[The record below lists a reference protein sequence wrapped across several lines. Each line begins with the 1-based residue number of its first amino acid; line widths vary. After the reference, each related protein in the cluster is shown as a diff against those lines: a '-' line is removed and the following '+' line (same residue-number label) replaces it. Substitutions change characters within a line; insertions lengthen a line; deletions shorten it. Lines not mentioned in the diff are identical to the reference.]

1 MNRQLHRVDIRA
13 LFLLSLLI
21 GLSVFLPQAKATTE
35 NDLLSYEGYL
45 TSTDDT
51 PLSGTFKVK
60 VTFYDSLAANCTI
73 KTIEDLS
80 ITPNALDGY
89 FNLTFGSASDPNFTK
104 IFSTA
109 IVGTP
114 CVEVGTAI
122 IQGPA
127 AAMKIQIS
135 KDNGTTYETLDG
147 VVAIKSV
154 PRAVQATYLGKKTE
168 DDLIAK
174 PSSPGVGSFLKWN
187 GTQWTNFSFPDC
199 IADNKSLRYVSV
211 SDTWTCQAIDDTLKL
226 PKVGGTLT
234 GALTI
239 SSGGLTVSSGTF
251 KVGNTEY
258 SPTIDANTGTINNV
272 GHLLMVSSSYLK
284 LSSHSSEPSLTSG
297 DAGKTWYRSDDKS
310 IQYYDGSAKRTLATT
325 DTKMFSLNGLDGKEQ
340 TFAQPVTNTGTAPTW
355 NSTDTTHTLRIPMAS
370 GTGVTA
376 GLISKTDYDKFD
388 GHVSSQWTTI
398 SGANPG
404 IYYNSGLVAIGT
416 NTPDTAAKL
425 TIYDAS
431 SNSNTW
437 LLKAGSFGTNSNSAG
452 FWRDSENDLIM
463 DITKNNESQIRFHSG
478 ADEKSYIKQ
487 GKLGLGTDN
496 PDTTLTINGNLRFE
510 EVTNAVNTRTI
521 DFSKGNY
528 QTAATKCNDP
538 DLDYTFQNLKS
549 GSTHYLALTNES
561 DGAECDLKIADGSN
575 ITLLPVDGTKLK
587 PVRTSGT
594 HALIEIHVLGNKAY
608 FKFTEFNPSP

>member
-1 MNRQLHRVDIRA
+1 MNRQLHRIDIRA

-114 CVEVGTAI
+114 CAETGATN
-122 IQGPA
+122 IQVPA

-154 PRAVQATYLGKKTE
+154 PRAVQATYLGSKTE
-168 DDLIAK
+168 ADLIAK
-174 PSSPGVGSFLKWN
+174 PSSPGLGSFLKWN
-187 GTQWTNFSFPDC
+187 GTSSKWDNFVFPTCDQ
-199 IADNKSLRYVSV
+199 NESLRYNFNPISTD
-211 SDTWTCQAIDDTLKL
+211 SWTCEAIDDTSKL
-226 PKVGGTLT
+226 PLAGGALT

-239 SSGGLTVSSGTF
+239 SSGGLTVSAGGLTVSSG
-251 KVGNTEY
+251 N
-258 SPTIDANTGTINNV
+258 INANTGTINNV
-272 GHLLMVSSSYLK
+272 GHLLMSDSGYLK
-284 LSSHSSEPSLTSG
+284 LSSHSSEPSLTG
-297 DAGKTWYRSDDKS
+297 DAGKTWYRSDNKS

-340 TFAQPVTNTGTAPTW
+340 TFATQVTNTGTVPDW
-355 NSTDTTHTLRIPMAS
+355 NSTGTTHTLQIPMAS

-376 GLISKTDYDKFD
+376 GLLSKSDYDTFS

-398 SGANPG
+398 PSPNPG
-404 IYYNSGLVAIGT
+404 IYYNSGQVAIGT
-416 NTPDTAAKL
+416 NTPDTAAKV
-425 TIYDAS
+425 TILDDS
-431 SNSNTW
+431 DTTNQW
-437 LLKAGSFGTNSNSAG
+437 LLKAGISEDMQNSAGFLRGTNSNV
-452 FWRDSENDLIM
+452 LL
-463 DITKNNESQIRFHSG
+463 DIKKDNASSIRLNPGSG
-478 ADEKSYIKQ
+478 EASYIQQ
-487 GKLGLGTDN
+487 GKLGIGTIT
-496 PDTTLTINGNLRFE
+496 PDSTLTVVGDFRIKDNYDNDSE
-510 EVTNAVNTRTI
+510 EI
-521 DFSKGNY
+521 DFSTSNY
-528 QTAATKCNDP
+528 Q
-538 DLDYTFQNLKS
+538 YTDDHCDGKIKLKNLKS
-549 GSTHYLALTNES
+549 GGSYFLALQALNDT
-561 DGAECDLKIADGSN
+561 
-575 ITLLPVDGTKLK
+575 GTCAFETSGDNKPTLK
-587 PVRTSGT
+587 PLAGHTLSISRNNQEGLVD
-594 HALIEIHVLGNKAY
+594 IHVIGNTAY
-608 FKFTEFNPSP
+608 FRYRVVDPP